1 MFLKGK
7 NLSSCGKTFLRAE
20 ATGIDLKSRSTMVR
34 FQEIEEINDLRS
46 LENRDATEDEQRIH
60 EFDVNEQME
69 LAVSEY
75 NDLKKFCCCR

>member
-1 MFLKGK
+1 
-7 NLSSCGKTFLRAE
+7 
-20 ATGIDLKSRSTMVR
+20 MVR